1 MTLTLQHWPPVEVMR
16 KIHLWISLLPMEAL
30 RIGRFGQG
38 QRRLSEKFVSY
49 SINDNFLS
57 VPTDLWTRGKKRM
70 MIVEGI

>member
-1 MTLTLQHWPPVEVMR
+1 
-16 KIHLWISLLPMEAL
+16 MEAL

-57 VPTDLWTRGKKRM
+57 VPTDLWTRGKDDDYRGDLDQM
-70 MIVEGI
+70 LESISQFPRWQPDEAAESFQV